1 MTLNFFQ
8 KLVLGIAGLTAFVI
22 GATITSM
29 PHMFY
34 ASYGIFLGSE
44 ASLLSELRAPGAG
57 LASLGGIMLIGIVR
71 QRFAAVA
78 ILASLMVFLSFPA
91 GRLVSLVLDGMP
103 STGILMALIFEC
115 LIAALCLL
123 AFVPKRRVQHNK
135 TQSV

>member
-8 KLVLGIAGLTAFVI
+8 KLVLGIAGLTAFGI
-22 GATITSM
+22 GATITTM

-34 ASYGIFLGSE
+34 ASYGITLGSE

-57 LASLGGIMLIGIVR
+57 LAALGVIMLLGIAR

-78 ILASLMVFLSFPA
+78 ILASLTVFLSFPA
-91 GRLVSLVLDGMP
+91 GRLVSLILDGMP
-103 STGILMALIFEC
+103 SKGILMALVFEC
-115 LIAALCLL
+115 VIAVLCLI
-123 AFVPKRRVQHNK
+123 AFVPKRCVQPNK